1 MTQGRSIRLFL
12 VDGTPNGLLT
22 AEIMN
27 WTGHVLTGPRSKL
40 SELVQRPEC
49 GRTGIY
55 FLVGPDPENSLRPLV
70 YIGESDD
77 VATRLKQH
85 NRPEDKGGKD
95 FWEKVCLVTS
105 KDQNLTKAHVKY
117 LESLLIQN
125 AGEVGR
131 CKLINGTAHEYIGL
145 PESDRA
151 DMAFFMEQV
160 RTVLPVLGFDFLR
173 DRPMPSSSA
182 SKPAEPE
189 RQPSPRFVAEVPRF
203 GIKAFGQEI
212 DGEFYVLKDS
222 LARGSWTGADGGYQG
237 LYRQLCDDG
246 VLVEAEED
254 LRRFA
259 SDYAFSSPSAAAAVV
274 SGRSANG
281 REHWKVEGTGQT
293 YAAWQDQQV
302 SFAASD
308 QGTMIDKSAGGLG
321 ESRSSP
327 YTAS

>member
-77 VATRLKQH
+77 VGTRLKQH
-85 NRPEDKGGKD
+85 NRPEEKGGKD

-117 LESLLIQN
+117 LESLLIQS
-125 AGEVGR
+125 AGQVGR
-131 CKLINGTAHEYIGL
+131 CKLINGTAHEYINL

-151 DMAFFMEQV
+151 DMAFFMEQI
-160 RTVLPVLGFDFLR
+160 RTVLPVLGLDFLR
-173 DRPMPSSSA
+173 ESSHPSR
-182 SKPAEPE
+182 PAESAPATEPE
-189 RQPSPRFVAEVPRF
+189 TSPRFTLEVPRH
-203 GIKAFGQEI
+203 GIRATGQEI
-212 DGEFYVLKDS
+212 DGEFYVFKGS
-222 LARGSWTGADGGYQG
+222 LARGSWVGTERGYQS
-237 LYRQLCDDG
+237 LYNQLCEDG
-246 VLVEAEED
+246 VLVESDGTRNFNED
-254 LRRFA
+254 Q
-259 SDYAFSSPSAAAAVV
+259 SFSSPSAAAAVV

-281 REHWKVEGTGQT
+281 RISWKAEGSGMT
-293 YAAWQDQQV
+293 YGEWQDLQV
-302 SFAASD
+302 SAAVNE
-308 QGTMIDKSAGGLG
+308 AG
-321 ESRSSP
+321 E
-327 YTAS
+327 

>member
-77 VATRLKQH
+77 VSTRLKQH
-85 NRPEDKGGKD
+85 NRTEERGGKD

-117 LESLLIQN
+117 LESLLIQS
-125 AGEVGR
+125 AGQVGR
-131 CKLINGTAHEYIGL
+131 CKLINGTAHEYINL

-151 DMAFFMEQV
+151 DMAFFLEQI

-173 DRPMPSSSA
+173 ETSRPSRDPESTSA
-182 SKPAEPE
+182 AEPE
-189 RQPSPRFVAEVPRF
+189 ASPRFTLEVPRH
-203 GIKAFGQEI
+203 GIRATGQEI
-212 DGEFYVLKDS
+212 DGEFYVFKGS
-222 LARGSWTGADGGYQG
+222 LARGSWVGTERGYQS
-237 LYRQLCDDG
+237 LYNQLFEDG
-246 VLVEAEED
+246 VLVESDNKTRVFNED
-254 LRRFA
+254 QG
-259 SDYAFSSPSAAAAVV
+259 FSSPSAAAAVV

-281 REHWKVEGTGQT
+281 RISWKVEGSGLT
-293 YAAWQDQQV
+293 YGEWQDKKV
-302 SFAASD
+302 S
-308 QGTMIDKSAGGLG
+308 SAQAV
-321 ESRSSP
+321 SI
-327 YTAS
+327 

>member
-85 NRPEDKGGKD
+85 NRPEEKGGKD

-160 RTVLPVLGFDFLR
+160 RTVLPVLGLDFLR
-173 DRPMPSSSA
+173 DRPMPSSTTSE
-182 SKPAEPE
+182 PAEPK

-203 GIKAFGQEI
+203 GIRALGQEI
-212 DGEFYVLKDS
+212 DGEFYVLEGS
-222 LARGSWTGADGGYQG
+222 LARGSWTGSDGGYQS
-237 LYRQLCDDG
+237 LYQQLCDDG
-246 VLVEAEED
+246 VLVEAEQG

-259 SDYAFSSPSAAAAVV
+259 SDFAFSSPSAAAAVV

-281 REHWKVEGTGQT
+281 REHWKLEGTGQT

-302 SFAASD
+302 SAAASIEEPCLD
-308 QGTMIDKSAGGLG
+308 
-321 ESRSSP
+321 
-327 YTAS
+327 

>member
-55 FLVGPDPENSLRPLV
+55 FLVGPDPENNLRPQV

-77 VATRLKQH
+77 VGTRLKQH
-85 NRPEDKGGKD
+85 NRPEAVSGSGGGKD

-117 LESLLIQN
+117 LESLLIQS
-125 AGEVGR
+125 AGQVGR
-131 CKLINGTAHEYIGL
+131 CKLINGTAHEYINL

-151 DMAFFMEQV
+151 DMAFFLEQI

-173 DRPMPSSSA
+173 ETSRPSRAPEA
-182 SKPAEPE
+182 APAAEPE
-189 RQPSPRFVAEVPRF
+189 ASPRFTLEVPRH
-203 GIKAFGQEI
+203 GIRATGQEL
-212 DGEFYVLKDS
+212 DGEFYVFKGS
-222 LARGSWTGADGGYQG
+222 LARGSWVGTERGYQS
-237 LYRQLCDDG
+237 LYNQLCEDG
-246 VLVEAEED
+246 ILVESGDSTRVFSED
-254 LRRFA
+254 Q
-259 SDYAFSSPSAAAAVV
+259 SFSSPSAAAAVV

-281 REHWKVEGTGQT
+281 RTSWKAEDSGLT
-293 YAAWQDQQV
+293 YGEWQDRQV
-302 SFAASD
+302 SAAASVD
-308 QGTMIDKSAGGLG
+308 QPAG
-321 ESRSSP
+321 
-327 YTAS
+327 

>member
-55 FLVGPDPENSLRPLV
+55 FLVGPDPDNSLRPQV

-77 VATRLKQH
+77 VGTRLKQH
-85 NRPEDKGGKD
+85 NRTEERGGKD
-95 FWEKVCLVTS
+95 FWEKVSLVTS

-117 LESLLIQN
+117 LESLLIQS
-125 AGEVGR
+125 AGQTGR
-131 CKLINGTAHEYIGL
+131 SKLINGTAHEYINL

-151 DMAFFMEQV
+151 DMAFFLEQI

-173 DRPMPSSSA
+173 DRPMPSS
-182 SKPAEPE
+182 EPVAQE
-189 RQPSPRFVAEVPRF
+189 SRTEKSPRFIAEVPRH
-203 GIKAFGQEI
+203 GIKAHGQEI
-212 DGEFYVLKDS
+212 DGEFYVLEGS
-222 LARGSWTGADGGYQG
+222 LARGKWTGVDGGYQS
-237 LYRQLCDDG
+237 LYQQLCDDG
-246 VLVEAEED
+246 VLVEAEQG
-254 LRRFA
+254 LRRF
-259 SDYAFSSPSAAAAVV
+259 STDYAFSSPSAAAAVV

-281 REHWKVEGTGQT
+281 REHWKVEGRGQT

-302 SFAASD
+302 SAAAAEAEPVS
-308 QGTMIDKSAGGLG
+308 T
-321 ESRSSP
+321 
-327 YTAS
+327 